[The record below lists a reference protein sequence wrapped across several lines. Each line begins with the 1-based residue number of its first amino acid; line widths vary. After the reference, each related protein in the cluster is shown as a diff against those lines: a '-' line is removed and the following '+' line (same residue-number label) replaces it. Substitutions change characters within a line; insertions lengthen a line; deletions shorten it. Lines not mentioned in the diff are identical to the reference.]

1 LYLLAKKKY
10 FSYGVKRGDTGDGIS
25 GLKLLT
31 VTINLLRKRRQ
42 MLLLPITMFIGLE
55 EAFLAV
61 DFTRVSG
68 LKAQLRH
75 QPLYLFPLLTTV
87 VCCLRLGNF

>member
-1 LYLLAKKKY
+1 MPLLDLIQHKSVS
-10 FSYGVKRGDTGDGIS
+10 SYGVKRGDTGGGMS

-42 MLLLPITMFIGLE
+42 ILMLPITMFIGLE

-61 DFTRVSG
+61 DFTRVS
-68 LKAQLRH
+68 LPCILAE
-75 QPLYLFPLLTTV
+75 TTT
-87 VCCLRLGNF
+87 

>member
-1 LYLLAKKKY
+1 MPLLDLIQHKSVS
-10 FSYGVKRGDTGDGIS
+10 SYGVKRGDTGGGMS

-42 MLLLPITMFIGLE
+42 ILMLPITMFIGLE

-61 DFTRVSG
+61 DFTRVS
-68 LKAQLRH
+68 LHCILAE
-75 QPLYLFPLLTTV
+75 TTT
-87 VCCLRLGNF
+87 

>member
-1 LYLLAKKKY
+1 M
-10 FSYGVKRGDTGDGIS
+10 S

-42 MLLLPITMFIGLE
+42 ILMLPITMFIGLE

-61 DFTRVSG
+61 DFTRVS
-68 LKAQLRH
+68 LPCSLAE
-75 QPLYLFPLLTTV
+75 TTT
-87 VCCLRLGNF
+87 